1 MCIEIVV
8 AIIYLNNVIIVVCY
22 TFLSNLSSSYKK
34 IPNICIN
41 ESISYDDDDD
51 SMNEK
56 KHFLSISTIN
66 NLRILFHKLVH
77 TLLECI
83 KVGVDIGLIFVFLT
97 YVRIARVIKQGMDI
111 IELYSSFN

>member
-8 AIIYLNNVIIVVCY
+8 AKYKKKKKKKKKVKDYI
-22 TFLSNLSSSYKK
+22 FLYSYKK